1 TSEIKRGTVMLNDPV
16 VLVVDWPTV
25 VLTPRRLVQFSLTT
39 VPLTPWPGQFPVDVQ
54 QSRPLTTRPGKSWP
68 WPVGGEEEE
77 SHDKK
82 GGSASRSH
90 SEL

>member
-1 TSEIKRGTVMLNDPV
+1 MADGGADIQKIGAIQLNNSPINALARAV
-16 VLVVDWPTV
+16 SGGCATKSAVDN
-25 VLTPRRLVQFSLTT
+25 QA
-39 VPLTPWPGQFPVDVQ
+39 GQELAVA
-54 QSRPLTTRPGKSWP
+54 
-68 WPVGGEEEE
+68 VGGEEEE